1 MLPYVKVKLR
11 YARQVKCDTYLGLD
25 QHEAILCEADLCL
38 LRHKERGIHWPGQEG
53 QCYLV

>member
-11 YARQVKCDTYLGLD
+11 YARQVKSDTYLGLD
-25 QHEAILCEADLCL
+25 QHEAILCEADLRL